1 MQPGVT
7 IVVPADAYA
16 AAACSPPRTPLTSIR
31 RRPADA
37 YPAACPAPAYA
48 TAAPS
53 RKIVITSAAR
63 DLLSAEASIIRLRA
77 EQQIPH
83 RSEQIDFC
91 HPLA

>member
-37 YPAACPAPAYA
+37 YPAPAYA